1 MRITKINTLAKCMPS
16 QQLEHKDTVGGE
28 RATPIRPPVNQLA
41 IFHLLQ
47 TQHMDPRR
55 PVFTQRTKNIYTVFG
70 FFPRCVYLLIYHE
83 NIGRIEEIRKERKT
97 TSRN

>member
-1 MRITKINTLAKCMPS
+1 MPS
-16 QQLEHKDTVGGE
+16 QQLEHKDTVRDE
-28 RATPIRPPVNQLA
+28 PATQSGHQTVNQLA

-70 FFPRCVYLLIYHE
+70 FFPHCVYLLIYHD
-83 NIGRIEEIRKERKT
+83 RI
-97 TSRN
+97 